1 MEPTALAGMIFT
13 LIFFLIIGGFILL
26 FPLSRQLGKVLEQ
39 RLEEKR
45 PIGLDRGEVARLRET
60 VESLERQVR
69 SLQDRQEFV
78 EGMLRSG
85 SEERLSLPR
94 GEGMQS

>member
-1 MEPTALAGMIFT
+1 MDPTAVAGMIFT
-13 LIFFLIIGGFILL
+13 LIFFLLIGGFILL

-45 PIGLDRGEVARLRET
+45 PVGLDRAEVARLREALET
-60 VESLERQVR
+60 LERQVH

-78 EGMLRSG
+78 EGMLRPG
-85 SEERLSLPR
+85 GEKASLPPAER
-94 GEGMQS
+94 QET